1 MKKYQGKNSS
11 YQFDVD
17 NVKKVFH
24 AQAAGFFTEED
35 GESFLK
41 DYNEAT
47 KTFPSKDYA
56 LVIDAPE
63 LKPSSPEV
71 AKMLGVLLQR
81 YMEVPFKKRFLVTK
95 GNIITISK
103 FKRLGKEIPGWTES
117 VQYVDNF
124 SDALERI

>member
-1 MKKYQGKNSS
+1 MKKYQGTNSN
-11 YQFDVD
+11 YQLEVD
-17 NVKKVFH
+17 NTKKVFH
-24 AQAAGFFTEED
+24 AQAAGFFTEKD

-41 DYNEAT
+41 DYNDIT
-47 KTFPSKDYA
+47 KTFSSKDYT

-95 GNIITISK
+95 GNVITMSQ
-103 FKRLGKEIPGWTES
+103 FKRLGKEISGWTES

-124 SDALERI
+124 NDALNNI